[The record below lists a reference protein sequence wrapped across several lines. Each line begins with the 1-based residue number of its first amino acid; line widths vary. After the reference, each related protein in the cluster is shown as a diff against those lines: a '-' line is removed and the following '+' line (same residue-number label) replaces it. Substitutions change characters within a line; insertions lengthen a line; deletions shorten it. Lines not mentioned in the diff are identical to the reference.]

1 MLLYCIVF
9 PRWCH
14 LARSGSPA
22 VSSKKNYF
30 PFDKSFIDF
39 SFDQDG
45 WILTPFV
52 GKFTLERT
60 RLIDNV
66 NPLLMPKVTA
76 YIAIYEQSESC
87 VDSSLLKTRLYCI
100 CMTI

>member
-1 MLLYCIVF
+1 MVPSCPLGITRGILKKRIIFHLINLYGLL
-9 PRWCH
+9 
-14 LARSGSPA
+14 
-22 VSSKKNYF
+22 
-30 PFDKSFIDF
+30 
-39 SFDQDG
+39 FDQDG